1 METGFRE
8 QIMQNKWPSADIYEY
23 LLVVQPD
30 AGVRAQVM
38 EEKYFFNGQY
48 RPGAKDSSPPDIA
61 IASFTAKEAMEE
73 IMIRWLRRIIGQQ
86 PGFTVTL
93 NNYSGIPAHAVYLRV
108 QEQEPFRQLAGSMG
122 AISEFL
128 ADNHCPPL
136 QLHQRP
142 YIALASGLSPAVYE
156 KAMPYYSQRSFHAS
170 FAVQQLVLIRKNGEG
185 ICRRVQAFG
194 LLPAEKDQF
203 VA

>member
-8 QIMQNKWPSADIYEY
+8 QGLQSRWSAEVYEY
-23 LLVVQPD
+23 LLVVQPE
-30 AGVRAQVM
+30 AAVRAQVM

-73 IMIRWLRRIIGQQ
+73 IMIRWFRRIIGRQ

-93 NNYSGIPAHAVYLRV
+93 NNYSGIPPHAVYLRV

-122 AISEFL
+122 VISEFL
-128 ADNHCPPL
+128 ADNNCPPL

-142 YIALASGLSPAVYE
+142 HIPLASGLSPAVYE
-156 KAMPYYSQRSFHAS
+156 KAMPYYSQRSFHAA
-170 FAVQQLVLIRKNGEG
+170 FAVQQLVLIKKYGDG
-185 ICRRVQAFG
+185 TCRQVQAFG
-194 LLPAEKDQF
+194 LQPAEKDQF
-203 VA
+203 AA